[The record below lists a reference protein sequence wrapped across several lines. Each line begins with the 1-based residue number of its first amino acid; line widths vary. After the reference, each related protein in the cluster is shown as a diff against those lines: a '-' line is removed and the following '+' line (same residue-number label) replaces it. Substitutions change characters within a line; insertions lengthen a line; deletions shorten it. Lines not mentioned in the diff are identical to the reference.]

1 MAEISFQSREV
12 RFLKNTSLLKR
23 FKEQNSELMALKPQI
38 EILQIVEEY
47 SSETKKT
54 KKHSPPLLQ
63 INVWHPFIF
72 DNRLIPKTF
81 EGIEVKNITTGATPK
96 EFPDIYMMPLW
107 EHNSVDNYKKFIE
120 NHYSEI
126 REKLGID
133 DKDEMLEALTGG
145 SKELEKANRALEKEW
160 KKLKAKGVAPPL
172 NFEIKH

>member
-1 MAEISFQSREV
+1 MAEV

-23 FKEQNSELMALKPQI
+23 FKEQNPELMALKPLVK
-38 EILQIVEEY
+38 ILEIVEEY

-81 EGIEVKNITTGATPK
+81 EGIEVLNITTGKTPE

-107 EHNSVDNYKKFIE
+107 EHNSIANYNKFIE
-120 NHYSEI
+120 NNYSAI
-126 REKLGID
+126 KRKLGID
-133 DKDEMLEALTGG
+133 DKDEMLEALTGN
-145 SKELEKANRALEKEW
+145 SKELEKENRALEREW
-160 KKLKAKGVAPPL
+160 KKLKAKGVAPTL
-172 NFEIKH
+172 NFEIKTLK